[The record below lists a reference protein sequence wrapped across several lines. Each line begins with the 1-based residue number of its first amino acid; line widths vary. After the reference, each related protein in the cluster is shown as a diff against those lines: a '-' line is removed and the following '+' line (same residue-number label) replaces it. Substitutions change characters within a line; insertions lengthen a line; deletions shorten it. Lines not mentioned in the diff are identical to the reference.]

1 MIRYINTHYGVQHIV
16 FKTNLWLGWKC
27 YNCSTKSRFHT
38 IGSFSKC
45 SLGRIYFFNI
55 IFGLFCSNQ
64 GIKMSYQT
72 IIQWELLH
80 KNHHFATHISNLF
93 FMRSLN
99 YWFIMLYH
107 HFGFYVKGNCLDVN
121 IKHMMSLTN
130 QT

>member
-16 FKTNLWLGWKC
+16 FKTNLWLVWKC

-45 SLGRIYFFNI
+45 SLGRINFFNI

-64 GIKMSYQT
+64 RIKMSYQT

-80 KNHHFATHISNLF
+80 KNHHFTHISNLF
-93 FMRSLN
+93 FIRLLN
-99 YWFIMLYH
+99 YWFVMLYH
-107 HFGFYVKGNCLDVN
+107 HFGFYVKRNCLDVN